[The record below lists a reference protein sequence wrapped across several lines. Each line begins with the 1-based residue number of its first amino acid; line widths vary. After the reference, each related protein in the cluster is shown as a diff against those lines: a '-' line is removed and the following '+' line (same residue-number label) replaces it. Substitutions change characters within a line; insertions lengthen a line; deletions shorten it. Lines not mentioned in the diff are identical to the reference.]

1 MTSLL
6 GGHSVGQLVAHT
18 RPRYNTPH
26 LSTGSQNAMSRI
38 GICHFRVGETDGV
51 SLEIDKWRAALEA
64 LGHTVYLCAGRAGGT
79 EAFVIPE
86 LSLDHPEVEKIR
98 KNAFHSFSD
107 YPSEGEL
114 HAHIEALAAKIERG
128 LRHFVEVYD
137 IDLLVV
143 ENIWSLSPHLPATL
157 ALWRTVR
164 ALRLPAIA
172 HHHDFYWE
180 KEDYR
185 GPTCPLVRRLLR
197 EYYPPQDPRIV
208 HVVINRLAQKELARR
223 GIPAVVVPNVLDFST
238 APQLDEFNQDF
249 RDRLGLSP
257 GDVVLLQATR
267 VVRRKGIELAV
278 DLAAELAR
286 PAFQGALARRV
297 REHGATGPGRPV
309 LLLTNLV
316 EDQPYWEQLQERIA
330 RQGVEVRLATGQVAF
345 RRADKDQKIYSFWD
359 TYLFADLM
367 TYPSLQEGWGNQFLE
382 GVWAKLPIA
391 SFEYPVFKTDIA
403 PLGFKY
409 VSLGDVVERAPDGLW
424 RLPPGVLRRAARQ
437 TADLLSSPSR
447 YREMVEH
454 NYQLAKQHLSLAKL
468 EELLAGVVGR
478 IGVPQG
484 GVIAKRS

>member
-1 MTSLL
+1 MSNALL
-6 GGHSVGQLVAHT
+6 NR
-18 RPRYNTPH
+18 RPRLQYAP
-26 LSTGSQNAMSRI
+26 TGEDAQDAMSRI

-79 EAFVIPE
+79 EAFLIPE
-86 LSLDHPEVEKIR
+86 LSLDHPEVERIR
-98 KNAFHSFSD
+98 KNAFQAFSD
-107 YPSEGEL
+107 YASEEEL
-114 HAHIEALAAKIERG
+114 HAHIETLAAKIERG

-137 IDLLVV
+137 IDLLIV

-185 GPTCPLVRRLLR
+185 GPTCPLVRRLLSD
-197 EYYPPQDPRIV
+197 YFPPRDPRIV
-208 HVVINRLAQKELARR
+208 HVVINRLAQRELERR
-223 GIPAVVVPNVLDFST
+223 GIPALVVPNVLDFST
-238 APQLDEFNQDF
+238 APSLDEFNQDL

-257 GDVVLLQATR
+257 RDVVLLQSTR

-278 DLAAELAR
+278 DLAAELSR
-286 PAFQGALARRV
+286 PDFRGALARRA

-316 EDQPYWEQLQERIA
+316 EDRPYWEELQERIS
-330 RQGVEVRLATGQVAF
+330 RRGVEVRLATGQVAF
-345 RRADKDQKIYSFWD
+345 RREQRDGQKIYSFWD

-382 GVWAKLPIA
+382 GVWARLPIA

-403 PLGFKY
+403 PLGFRY
-409 VSLGDVVERAPDGLW
+409 VSLGDVVERDPDGLW
-424 RLPPGVLRRAARQ
+424 RLPPGVLRRAAREA
-437 TADLLSSPSR
+437 ADLLSSPQR
-447 YREMVEH
+447 YREVVEH
-454 NYQLAKQHLSLAKL
+454 NYQLARRHLSLGRL
-468 EELLAGVVGR
+468 EELLKVVVGR
-478 IGVPQG
+478 TVAAEG
-484 GVIAKRS
+484 GAIAKGR